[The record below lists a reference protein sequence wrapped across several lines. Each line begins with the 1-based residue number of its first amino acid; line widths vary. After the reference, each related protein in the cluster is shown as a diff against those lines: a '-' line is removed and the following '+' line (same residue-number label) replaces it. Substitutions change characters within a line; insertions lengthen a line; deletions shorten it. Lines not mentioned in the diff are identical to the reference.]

1 MKRSLEDTK
10 RMSTK
15 AEDTEDLT
23 QTTDDHT
30 EDAVSEE
37 KITDSEETGE

>member
-1 MKRSLEDTK
+1 MKTHMTETADD
-10 RMSTK
+10 ST
-15 AEDTEDLT
+15 EDTEDMT